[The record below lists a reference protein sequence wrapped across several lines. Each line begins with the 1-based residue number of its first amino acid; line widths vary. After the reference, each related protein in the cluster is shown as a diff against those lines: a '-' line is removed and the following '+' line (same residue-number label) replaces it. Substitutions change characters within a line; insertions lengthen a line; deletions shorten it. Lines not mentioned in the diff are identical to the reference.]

1 MWVTHRHG
9 DARRKA
15 AREKIAPV
23 WQRGDGHRTERY
35 AAPMRNAKLIG
46 GAAAAAALLVAA
58 GVASAPRA
66 WRRLRGGKAVD
77 DTFAEEFEGA
87 YQSDYVVPDDA
98 TFGDPEA
105 PVDEEANASLR
116 EELREKVS
124 NLDAQPEEPVAPVAT
139 LVEPDLIVEGV
150 PGSDP
155 ATDAARARL
164 RQKAADATES
174 FRT

>member
-35 AAPMRNAKLIG
+35 AAPMRNVKLIG
-46 GAAAAAALLVAA
+46 GVAAGAALLVAA

-66 WRRLRGGKAVD
+66 WRRLRGGEPAAELDVD
-77 DTFAEEFEGA
+77 AFE
-87 YQSDYVVPDDA
+87 SDYAVPDDA

-105 PVDEEANASLR
+105 PVDEAANAALR

-124 NLDAQPEEPVAPVAT
+124 GLSEQPDEPIAPVAT
-139 LVEPDLIVEGV
+139 PVEPDLIVEGV

-155 ATDAARARL
+155 ATEAARARL
-164 RQKAADATES
+164 RKKAADATES
-174 FRT
+174 FKN

>member
-23 WQRGDGHRTERY
+23 WKRGDGPCAERY

-46 GAAAAAALLVAA
+46 GIATGAALLVAA
-58 GVASAPRA
+58 GVAAAPRA
-66 WRRLRGGKAVD
+66 LRRLRGGEQAD
-77 DTFAEEFEGA
+77 DAFADGFE
-87 YQSDYVVPDDA
+87 SDYAIPDDA

-105 PVDEEANASLR
+105 PVDEAANAALR

-124 NLDAQPEEPVAPVAT
+124 GLDARPAEPVTPPATPVEA
-139 LVEPDLIVEGV
+139 DLIIEGV

-164 RQKAADATES
+164 RQKAADAKES
-174 FRT
+174 FRR

>member
-23 WQRGDGHRTERY
+23 WQRGDGHRAERY
-35 AAPMRNAKLIG
+35 AAPMRNVKLIG
-46 GAAAAAALLVAA
+46 GVAAGAALLVAA

-66 WRRLRGGKAVD
+66 WRRLRGGEPADELYV
-77 DTFAEEFEGA
+77 EEFE
-87 YQSDYVVPDDA
+87 SDYAVPDDA

-105 PVDEEANASLR
+105 PVDEAANAALR

-124 NLDAQPEEPVAPVAT
+124 GLNTQPDEPVAPVAT
-139 LVEPDLIVEGV
+139 PVEPDLIVEGV

-155 ATDAARARL
+155 ATEAARARL
-164 RQKAADATES
+164 RKKAADATES
-174 FRT
+174 FKN

>member
-15 AREKIAPV
+15 APEKIAPV
-23 WQRGDGHRTERY
+23 WQRGDGHRAERY
-35 AAPMRNAKLIG
+35 AAPMRNARLIG
-46 GAAAAAALLVAA
+46 GVAAGAALLVAA

-66 WRRLRGGKAVD
+66 WRRLRGGAPVED
-77 DTFAEEFEGA
+77 AFAEDFE
-87 YQSDYVVPDDA
+87 SDYAIPDDA

-105 PVDEEANASLR
+105 PVDEAANAALR

-124 NLDAQPEEPVAPVAT
+124 NLDTQPEAPVAPVAT
-139 LVEPDLIVEGV
+139 PVEADLILEGV

-164 RQKAADATES
+164 RQKAADAKES
-174 FRT
+174 FRS